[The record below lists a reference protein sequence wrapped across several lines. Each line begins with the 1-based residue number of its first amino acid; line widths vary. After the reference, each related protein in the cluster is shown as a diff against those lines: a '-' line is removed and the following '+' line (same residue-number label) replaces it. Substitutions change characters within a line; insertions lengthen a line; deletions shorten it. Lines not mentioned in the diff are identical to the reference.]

1 MHKHGFKL
9 PVGFTGSYT
18 KDEPNFPR
26 QGNLIL
32 QKKVSGIHNDKVVNF
47 KDLSRPNKEIKYFL
61 RI

>member
-9 PVGFTGSYT
+9 PVGFTGSYI

-32 QKKVSGIHNDKVVNF
+32 QKKVSGIHNDKG
-47 KDLSRPNKEIKYFL
+47 L
-61 RI
+61 

>member
-47 KDLSRPNKEIKYFL
+47 KDLSRPNK
-61 RI
+61 